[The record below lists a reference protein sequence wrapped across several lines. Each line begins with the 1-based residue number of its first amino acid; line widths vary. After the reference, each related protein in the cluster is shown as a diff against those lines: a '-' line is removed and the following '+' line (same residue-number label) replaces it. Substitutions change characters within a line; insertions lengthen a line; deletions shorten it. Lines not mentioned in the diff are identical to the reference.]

1 MKFQTVKLRV
11 DYYSIVCHSG
21 GGKAETT
28 RRPMLSS
35 PVPVLLYETHSRMD
49 HVERAEAEA
58 GSD

>member
-1 MKFQTVKLRV
+1 MKFQTVKLRA
-11 DYYSIVCHSG
+11 DYSIVCHSG

-28 RRPMLSS
+28 PRPMLSS